1 MPVMGRLT
9 CTEGCLSRAQSAVA
23 AALWRYTGTP
33 IARPYCVRGC
43 IPERDDAA
51 VIVALW
57 AGPNAREKRNLF
69 LILPLVSGGLPVPP
83 RSVVAGL
90 MRLGHGTRL
99 FGSVGRRFDG
109 KPLLDGGGL
118 VEGEGQ
124 PCLCDGAA
132 EPPGPRGFYFE
143 RPGDPTRHP

>member
-1 MPVMGRLT
+1 MPVMGLT
-9 CTEGCLSRAQSAVA
+9 CTEGCLSRAQSAGA

-118 VEGEGQ
+118 VEG
-124 PCLCDGAA
+124 
-132 EPPGPRGFYFE
+132 
-143 RPGDPTRHP
+143 